1 MGYRF
6 MPLVSTL
13 ACEKYR
19 PKFYIQ
25 LCQELIRLKYLWYV
39 VGGFYGGSVVKNLP
53 TMQKTQERWNQ
64 SLGWKDPMEKELETH
79 PSILAWRIDGQMSMA
94 GHSPWGHKE
103 LDTTERLNTS
113 TSRK

>member
-53 TMQKTQERWNQ
+53 TMQGTQVR
-64 SLGWKDPMEKELETH
+64 SLSQEDPLEEGMATH
-79 PSILAWRIDGQMSMA
+79 SSILA
-94 GHSPWGHKE
+94 
-103 LDTTERLNTS
+103 
-113 TSRK
+113 

>member
-1 MGYRF
+1 

-94 GHSPWGHKE
+94 GHSP
-103 LDTTERLNTS
+103 
-113 TSRK
+113 